1 MGEIRGDA
9 GLPVLDM
16 RLLDGDMAA
25 RAAFG
30 QALRAAC
37 VGTGF
42 FYVSGHGVAPGLIG
56 RVLEEARDFFALAEA
71 QKLAVD
77 LRANRFNRG
86 YEPLRA
92 QTLEAGMP
100 PDVKEGFYM
109 GQDLALDDPR
119 VVARRFNHGPN
130 FWPEGRAGFRAALE
144 EYAAVMTAASVRL
157 MHGLALSL
165 DLDWDYFDRFCDD
178 PLFILRLLHYPPQ
191 PGNPLPGEKGCGAH
205 TDWGTLTLLYQD
217 EVGGLQVQDR
227 SGRWLDAPPKP
238 GTFVVNIGDMVAR
251 WTNDLYRSNL
261 HRVVNRSGRD
271 RYSIPFFFEGNAEY
285 PIACLPTCSGADNP
299 PRYAPVSVTDHLLE
313 MYRRTYA

>member
-1 MGEIRGDA
+1 MNQIRGDA

-16 RLLDGDMAA
+16 RLLDGDAA
-25 RAAFG
+25 GRASFG
-30 QALRAAC
+30 RALRAAC

-56 RVLEEARDFFALAEA
+56 RVLEEARGFFALSEAE
-71 QKLAVD
+71 KLAVD

-86 YEPLRA
+86 YEKMRA

-119 VVARRFNHGPN
+119 VVAKRFNHGPN

-144 EYAAVMTAASVRL
+144 EYACVMTSLSVRL

-165 DLDWDYFDRFCDD
+165 ELDWDYFDRFCHD

-191 PGNPLPGEKGCGAH
+191 PANPQPGEKGCGAH

-227 SGRWLDAPPKP
+227 SGRWLDAPPMQ

-251 WTNDLYRSNL
+251 WTNDLYTSNL
-261 HRVVNRSGRD
+261 HRVVNLSGRD

-285 PIACLPTCSGADNP
+285 PIECLPSCSSADNP

>member
-1 MGEIRGDA
+1 MGGGDA

-16 RLLDGDMAA
+16 RLLDGDAAA
-25 RAAFG
+25 RAACG

-56 RVLEEARDFFALAEA
+56 RVLAEARDFFALAEA
-71 QKLAVD
+71 EKLAVD

-130 FWPEGRAGFRAALE
+130 VWPEGRAGFRAALE
-144 EYAAVMTAASVRL
+144 EYAAVMTAVSVRL

-165 DLDWDYFDRFCDD
+165 DLDWDYFDGFCDD

-191 PGNPLPGEKGCGAH
+191 PANPRPGEKGCGAH

-261 HRVVNRSGRD
+261 HRVVNLSGRD